1 MEMKT
6 KEIRKVLSFAEIIVR
21 IESIGEDYLIT
32 VSGGKAH
39 IGSCVLAIPRPSLA
53 NPEEPGCT
61 SSVLNLTGH
70 KDELI
75 CRKLAESICLR
86 KRRTVV
92 CTGGFHIDNLEEKG
106 IREVL
111 DAIDKIIY
119 EICL

>member
-6 KEIRKVLSFAEIIVR
+6 KEIRKVLSFAEITVR

-39 IGSCVLAIPRPSLA
+39 IGSCVLAVPRPSLSD
-53 NPEEPGCT
+53 PEEPGCT
-61 SSVLNLTGH
+61 SSIINVTGH

-86 KRRTVV
+86 NRRTVV

-111 DAIDKIIY
+111 DAIDEIIY
-119 EICL
+119 EI